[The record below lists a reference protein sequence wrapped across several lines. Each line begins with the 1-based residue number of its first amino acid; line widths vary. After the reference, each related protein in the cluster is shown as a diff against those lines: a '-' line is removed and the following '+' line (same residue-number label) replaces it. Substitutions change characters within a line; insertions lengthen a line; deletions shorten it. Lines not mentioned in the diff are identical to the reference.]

1 MSRPIDPLRY
11 LNTVEMEA
19 IHEAAVQVL
28 DEVGIWVNSEEALN
42 YLDDYGCRVDYD
54 TRIVRFPPD
63 VVQDAV
69 VHMRAQYADPNRI
82 PQRMS
87 VRYSELYF
95 STRPYRVR
103 ADFTTNT
110 GGFCVFI
117 YDLEG
122 RRRRATLE
130 DVRDSIRLANAL
142 DCIDYMGLP
151 VAAQEIPAPIRP
163 AQMAAELVKST
174 RKLGGVEVFD
184 RLDVEFV
191 TRIAEIA
198 AGGAAELRRDPI
210 LVGYAE
216 ARSPLCIDRNMAE
229 ILIEYVKRG
238 LPQSLDTMPNGGMTA
253 PMTPAGVLALGVA
266 ETLGGLIL
274 GYAVDRDAIMSV
286 DIIASQA
293 DMGSGLYS
301 YSSFERMPLLAA
313 GTQMIN
319 EFYGCP
325 SGTHGGKTDA
335 CFPGVQ
341 AGIEK
346 VMSMLFPVL
355 AGTTGVGTMGHLE
368 NAVTFSPQQ
377 LVIDNEIA
385 RGVRRA
391 LRGFEVNAET
401 LAVEVIRE
409 VGPNGHFIGHE
420 HTLRHL
426 RDEVLAT
433 KMFDRL
439 NWAAATKQEVRGIE
453 ERAKRVAADLMGK
466 ETEPIL
472 TPDQENAIDEVIG
485 EAAAKRRERGEM

>member
-1 MSRPIDPLRY
+1 MGRPIDPLRY
-11 LNTVEMEA
+11 LSSVEMEA
-19 IHEAAVQVL
+19 IHEAAIQVL
-28 DEVGIWVNSEEALN
+28 DEVGIWVDSDEALN
-42 YLDDYGCRVDYD
+42 YLEDYGCQVDYD
-54 TRIVRFPPD
+54 TRIVRFAPD
-63 VVQDAV
+63 VVQSAV
-69 VHMRAQYADPNRI
+69 AHMRAQHADPNRI
-82 PQRMS
+82 PRRMS

-95 STRPYRVR
+95 STRPYRVHT
-103 ADFTTNT
+103 DFRTNA

-130 DVRDSIRLANAL
+130 DVRASIRLANAL

-151 VAAQEIPAPIRP
+151 VAAQEIPAPLRP
-163 AQMAAELVKST
+163 TQMAAELVKST

-191 TRIAEIA
+191 TRVAEIA
-198 AGGAAELRRDPI
+198 AGGAAELRRNPI

-253 PMTPAGVLALGVA
+253 PMTPAGVLTMGVA

-286 DIIASQA
+286 DIIPSQA
-293 DMGSGLYS
+293 DMSSGLYS
-301 YSSFERMPLLAA
+301 YASFERMPLLAA

-319 EFYGCP
+319 DFYGCP

-335 CFPGVQ
+335 CYPGMQ
-341 AGIEK
+341 AGMEK

-355 AGTTGVGTMGHLE
+355 AGTIGVGTMGHLE

-391 LRGFEVNAET
+391 LQGFEVNAET
-401 LAVEVIRE
+401 LAVDVIRE
-409 VGPNGHFIGHE
+409 VGPNGQFIGHK

-426 RDEVLAT
+426 REEVLAT

-439 NWAAATKQEVRGIE
+439 NWGAVVDQDVRRIE
-453 ERAKRVAADLMGK
+453 ERAKHVAVDLMSRVA
-466 ETEPIL
+466 EPIL
-472 TPDQENAIDEVIG
+472 TAEQEQAVDDVVAEV
-485 EAAAKRRERGEM
+485 AAKRRERGEM

>member
-1 MSRPIDPLRY
+1 MK
-11 LNTVEMEA
+11 A

-28 DEVGIWVNSEEALN
+28 DEVGMWVDSDEALN
-42 YLDDYGCRVDYD
+42 YLEDYGCRVDYD
-54 TRIVRFPPD
+54 SRMVHFPPD
-63 VVQDAV
+63 VVEDAV
-69 VHMRAQYADPNRI
+69 AHMRAQHADPKRV
-82 PQRMS
+82 PRRMS

-95 STRPYRVR
+95 STKPYRIH
-103 ADFTTNT
+103 ADFATNT

-122 RRRRATLE
+122 RRRRATME
-130 DVRDSIRLANAL
+130 DVRASIRLANAL

-151 VAAQEIPAPIRP
+151 VAAQETPVRLRP
-163 AQMAAELVKST
+163 VQMAAELVKST

-198 AGGAAELRRDPI
+198 AGGAEELRRNPI
-210 LVGYAE
+210 LVGYGE

-253 PMTPAGVLALGVA
+253 PMTPAGVLAMGIA

-274 GYAVDRDAIMSV
+274 GYAVDRDAVMSV
-286 DIIASQA
+286 DVIASQA

-335 CFPGVQ
+335 CHPGMQ
-341 AGIEK
+341 AGMEK

-355 AGTTGVGTMGHLE
+355 AGTIGVGTMGHLE

-391 LRGFEVNAET
+391 LRGFEVNPET
-401 LAVEVIRE
+401 LAVEVIRD
-409 VGPNGHFIGHE
+409 VGHNGQFIGHE

-426 RDEVLAT
+426 REEVLAT

-439 NWAAATKQEVRGIE
+439 NWAAATNQAVRGIE
-453 ERAKRVAADLMGK
+453 EKAKLVAAELMNQ
-466 ETEPIL
+466 EYDPVL
-472 TPDQENAIDEVIG
+472 TPEQEAAIDAVVA
-485 EAAAKRRERGEM
+485 EAATKRRERGEM